1 MTQCFKDHPSDTQRL
16 FHNTLPVSECE
27 TRVIELYDCMTAVT
41 EVPVLTCEGLWR
53 IYQRA
58 AEEIVAPGGI
68 LIADPQARNRAINAT
83 YARMWLEDPRFQW
96 AGLAAFASK
105 QVGCGLLHAADSIE
119 KIHAETVA
127 MEALTRGF
135 SGPQP
140 LISND
145 TVQLLQ
151 KNLAS
156 YRVANANNPIPFDL
170 RFEGD
175 ELGQIQQQFNY
186 VYDMLALG
194 NTTLFLDIFPL
205 HAFYKKRGFE
215 EMKTCLNNRPIIHGH
230 PKFPVLWP
238 VEQEKVTFGRAHDEI
253 LQAFEALENGDIAL
267 SVRFFATHEQKNI
280 LQPTLYEDPRM
291 VWLLRSNHVSYV
303 TGFPSGVA
311 QAIELTL
318 TSQCQP
324 VDDGRTIS
332 FDRSVLANLADLDQ
346 RMAFVLEAAKRFD
359 QMLHDENRHALEHS
373 IKHIAAGAAP

>member
-1 MTQCFKDHPSDTQRL
+1 M
-16 FHNTLPVSECE
+16 
-27 TRVIELYDCMTAVT
+27 
-41 EVPVLTCEGLWR
+41 
-53 IYQRA
+53 
-58 AEEIVAPGGI
+58 
-68 LIADPQARNRAINAT
+68 
-83 YARMWLEDPRFQW
+83 
-96 AGLAAFASK
+96 
-105 QVGCGLLHAADSIE
+105 
-119 KIHAETVA
+119 
-127 MEALTRGF
+127 
-135 SGPQP
+135 
-140 LISND
+140 
-145 TVQLLQ
+145 
-151 KNLAS
+151 
-156 YRVANANNPIPFDL
+156 
-170 RFEGD
+170 
-175 ELGQIQQQFNY
+175 
-186 VYDMLALG
+186 
-194 NTTLFLDIFPL
+194 
-205 HAFYKKRGFE
+205 
-215 EMKTCLNNRPIIHGH
+215 NNRRKIHGH

-238 VEQEKVTFGRAHDEI
+238 VEQEKVTFGRAYDEI
-253 LQAFEALENGDIAL
+253 LQAFEALENGDIAR

>member
-105 QVGCGLLHAADSIE
+105 QVGCGLLHAADSIGKVE
-119 KIHAETVA
+119 DEFSARKQWLEVRSKGSHFELPGDEESQLY
-127 MEALTRGF
+127 EAYHKA
-135 SGPQP
+135 SAQ
-140 LISND
+140 
-145 TVQLLQ
+145 
-151 KNLAS
+151 NLVPAD
-156 YRVANANNPIPFDL
+156 I
-170 RFEGD
+170 RFEG
-175 ELGQIQQQFNY
+175 EPQSVAQEQFQH

-215 EMKTCLNNRPIIHGH
+215 ELKTCVKKRSAIYGH
-230 PKFPVLWP
+230 PKFPVLWS
-238 VEQEKVTFGRAHDEI
+238 VEQEKVTFGRDHGEI

-267 SVRFFATHEQKNI
+267 SVEFFATHEQKNI

-346 RMAFVLEAAKRFD
+346 RMAFVLEAARRFD